1 MVVRRAAV
9 AVVIATLVPLAA
21 ACGSSAPPDVVTA
34 YVPGNDAAAIE
45 AVAVGCA
52 DTGNRI
58 TVVRLPKDADGQRL
72 QLARRLAGGDSSVD
86 VFAMDVT
93 WTAEFADAGW
103 ASPVPDGLAASLRK
117 ATLGGPLRTA
127 TWRRPTDSAPRLYA
141 APTWSNTQL
150 LWYRPDLLRRYVK
163 RKTPPKTWDELLA
176 DNAVIANAVTA
187 RNATLPPAQRRQVPS
202 YIMVQGAQ
210 YEGLVVWFNSVLA
223 SAGGSVLDPNDPTKV
238 TLADTAAHRAATVR
252 ALTVLKAVATAPGA
266 DPSLS
271 NNTEDPAR
279 LGMERGQA
287 AFALNWPYVYS
298 SMRSNAATG
307 TDENQQVPFFP
318 EMRRFAPLF
327 APDAPAPSP
336 ADLARANRVLSKR
349 FAYAPYPGVESL
361 LPARST
367 LGGMNLAVSTR
378 SRKTDRAWRAVQC
391 LTGVDAQRHY
401 ALKASQPPAAA
412 VLYDEPG
419 LRSAFPMADL
429 LRRQL
434 GDEHAAPRPATPVY
448 STLST
453 MLAAKLHPVG
463 AWDPD
468 QLVDVLAEAARK
480 ALAGEGL
487 VP

>member
-1 MVVRRAAV
+1 MRRAALAAVLV
-9 AVVIATLVPLAA
+9 AVAPLAA
-21 ACGSSAPPDVVTA
+21 ACGSSVPADTVTA

-45 AVAVGCA
+45 AVAAGCS
-52 DTGNRI
+52 DGYRI
-58 TVVRLPKDADGQRL
+58 SVVRLPKDADGQRL
-72 QLARRLAGGDSSVD
+72 QLARRLAGGDASVD
-86 VFAMDVT
+86 VFTMDVT

-103 ASPVPDGLAASLRK
+103 AAPVPEDLAAALRTT
-117 ATLGGPLRTA
+117 TLGGPLKTA
-127 TWRRPTDSAPRLYA
+127 TWRRDGDREPRPYA
-141 APTWSNTQL
+141 VPTWTNTQL
-150 LWYRPDLLRRYVK
+150 LWYRSDLLRRYVK
-163 RKTPPKTWDELLA
+163 RGTAPRTWDQLLA
-176 DNAVIANAVTA
+176 DNAEVA
-187 RNATLPPAQRRQVPS
+187 RGVAAHNATLPRAQRIAVPS

-223 SAGGSVLDPNDPTKV
+223 SAGGSVLDPADPTRV
-238 TLADTAAHRAATVR
+238 TLTDTPEHRAATVR
-252 ALTVLKAVATAPGA
+252 ALRVLKAVATAPGA

-287 AFALNWPYVYS
+287 TFAVNWPYVYS
-298 SMRSNAATG
+298 SMRSNASTG

-318 EMRRFAPLF
+318 EMRRFAGLF
-327 APDAPAPSP
+327 AEGAPAPS
-336 ADLARANRVLSKR
+336 ADQLARANRVLAKR
-349 FAYAPYPGVESL
+349 FAFAPYPGVETA

-378 SRKTDRAWRAVQC
+378 SHKTDRAWRAVRC
-391 LTGVDAQRHY
+391 LTSAAAQRQY
-401 ALKASQPPAAA
+401 ALKASQAPALAA
-412 VLYDEPG
+412 LYDDAD

-463 AWDPD
+463 AWDPEKLAD
-468 QLVDVLAEAARK
+468 ELAEAARK